1 MSVKMYSVA
10 QQNPPVTALA
20 GDAPCQPPLGK
31 GAKSRDR
38 NRDAPLGKGA
48 KSRDRNRDAPL
59 GKGAMGRLYP
69 TAPRALRETPLTSM
83 WKKMLHQ
90 MELVRS

>member
-1 MSVKMYSVA
+1 MRTLGRGDIVEMSVKMYSVA

-20 GDAPCQPPLGK
+20 GDAPCQP
-31 GAKSRDR
+31 
-38 NRDAPLGKGA
+38 PLGKGA